1 MKKIYILSL
10 LFCLS
15 AVFAQTK
22 LKKADKLFNMYAFV
36 DASKAYGEYLKDEND
51 PSIETIRKAADSY
64 YFTADN
70 REALKWYQKLY
81 DVQGQTMNDKYFL
94 RYIQSMKSVGD
105 YVQADKITKI
115 YLNKKGDEKQ
125 LAYYS
130 YQKKQM
136 DSLAATKSRYQLR
149 NLEINSPQADFGT
162 SFYGQKIVYASSK
175 ENTEPNKSRYSWNNQ
190 PFLSLYIAERSQVD
204 GSLFNEEV
212 FLPNAMNKYHEATA
226 AFSPDF
232 KTVYYT
238 TNIVKNNNR
247 LVIDRS
253 RINNFQII
261 KGTIENGELKK
272 TEKIFFNSKEYSVGH
287 PSLSEDGE
295 WLFFASDMPGGYG
308 ETDLYVVQ
316 ITKDGTMGSPRNL
329 GPKIN
334 TIGSEMFPYFRN
346 GKLYF
351 SSDGH
356 YGWGDL
362 DVYESKFSDGLY
374 FSTPK
379 NLGEPINSSKDDF
392 SYIVDAD
399 DSFGYVSSSRGN
411 GKGDDDI
418 YYFSKT
424 KPVCN
429 QWVSGKVINVKT
441 KSAITDA
448 WVKMYDNS
456 GDIISETTTDAQGN
470 YRVSI
475 PCSGKFKAVASK
487 ANHSRD
493 EKVVETKNVN
503 EAEIKDVNFELSNY
517 DDLIVREKG
526 TEKVNVNPIFFDYDQ
541 WEITSQAIEELDK
554 VVFLMENFPNVKIK
568 IEAHTDSRGKDTY
581 NLKLSDNRAKAT
593 QNYIVS
599 KGIDPSRIE
608 SAIGYGESRLINRC
622 KNGVKCSEAEHFKNR
637 RSDFIIIQK

>member
-10 LFCLS
+10 LICLS
-15 AVFAQTK
+15 TVFAQTK
-22 LKKADKLFNMYAFV
+22 LKKADKLFNTYAFV
-36 DASKAYGEYLKDEND
+36 DAAKVYGEYLKDEND
-51 PSIETIRKAADSY
+51 PRIETIRNAADSY

-81 DVQGQTMNDKYFL
+81 DNQGQTMNDKYFL

-105 YVQADKITKI
+105 YVQADKITQV
-115 YLNKKGDEKQ
+115 YLKKKGDEKQ

-136 DSLAATKSRYQLR
+136 DSLAATKSGYQVR
-149 NLEINSPQADFGT
+149 NLEINSPQSDFGAA
-162 SFYGQKIVYASSK
+162 FYGEKIVYASSK
-175 ENTEPNKSRYSWNNQ
+175 ENTKPNKSRYSWNNQ
-190 PFLSLYIAERSQVD
+190 PFLSLYIAERNQVD
-204 GSLFNEEV
+204 GSLYNVEV
-212 FLPNAMNKYHEATA
+212 FLPKVINKYHEATA

-232 KTVYYT
+232 TTVYYT

-247 LVIDRS
+247 LVIDKS

-272 TEKIFFNSKEYSVGH
+272 TEKLFFNSKEYSVGH
-287 PSLSEDGE
+287 PTLSEDGE
-295 WLFFASDMPGGYG
+295 WLFFSSDMPGGYG

-334 TIGSEMFPYFRN
+334 TIGSEMFPFFKN

-362 DVYESKFSDGLY
+362 DVYESKFTDGQY

-392 SYIVDAD
+392 SYIVNAD
-399 DSFGYVSSSRGN
+399 DSFGYVSSNRGN

-418 YYFSKT
+418 YCFSKT

-429 QWVSGKVINVKT
+429 QWVSGKVINVKS
-441 KSAITDA
+441 KSAIANA

-456 GDIISETTTDAQGN
+456 GDLISETTTDTEGN
-470 YRVSI
+470 YKVSI
-475 PCSGKFKAVASK
+475 PCSDKFKAVASK
-487 ANHSRD
+487 TNHSKD

-517 DDLIVREKG
+517 DDLIVKEKG
-526 TEKVNVNPIFFDYDQ
+526 KEKVNVNPIFFDYDQ
-541 WEITSQAIEELDK
+541 WGITSQAIEELDK

-568 IEAHTDSRGKDTY
+568 IESHTDSRGKDAY
-581 NLKLSDNRAKAT
+581 NLTLSDNRAKAT
-593 QNYIVS
+593 QSYIVS
-599 KGIDPSRIE
+599 KGINPSRIE
-608 SAIGYGESRLINRC
+608 SATGYGESRLINRC